1 LRSLGAELAVGECV
15 GDAEDEGSGDA
26 EPEGD
31 ALGHEVSGELEGAAE
46 GLVTSTSRG
55 MIRTRVV
62 GGGFGR
68 YVGTT
73 TGVRGVVTTLGG
85 ELAALVAKA

>member
-1 LRSLGAELAVGECV
+1 LRSLGLELAVGERV

-46 GLVTSTSRG
+46 GLTVTSTSRG

-68 YVGTT
+68 ATW
-73 TGVRGVVTTLGG
+73 GVRGVVTTLGG

>member
-1 LRSLGAELAVGECV
+1 LRSLGLELAVGERV
-15 GDAEDEGSGDA
+15 GDGDA

-46 GLVTSTSRG
+46 GLGFSITSTSRG

-62 GGGFGR
+62 AGGFGR
-68 YVGTT
+68 YVGAAW
-73 TGVRGVVTTLGG
+73 GVRGVVTTRGK
-85 ELAALVAKA
+85 LAALVAKA

>member
-1 LRSLGAELAVGECV
+1 LRSLGAELAVGERV
-15 GDAEDEGSGDA
+15 GDAEDEGAEDA

-46 GLVTSTSRG
+46 GLTVTSTSRG

-68 YVGTT
+68 YVGAAR
-73 TGVRGVVTTLGG
+73 GVRGVVTTLG
-85 ELAALVAKA
+85 ELAAFVAKT

>member
-1 LRSLGAELAVGECV
+1 LRSLGAELAVGERV

-46 GLVTSTSRG
+46 GLTVTSTSRG
-55 MIRTRVV
+55 MIRTRV
-62 GGGFGR
+62 GGGFGLA
-68 YVGTT
+68 G
-73 TGVRGVVTTLGG
+73 GVRGVGRMLIGVGGG
-85 ELAALVAKA
+85 ELAAGIPKE

>member
-1 LRSLGAELAVGECV
+1 V

-46 GLVTSTSRG
+46 GSGLSITSTSRG

-62 GGGFGR
+62 GGFGLA
-68 YVGTT
+68 G
-73 TGVRGVVTTLGG
+73 GVRGVGRMLIGVGGG
-85 ELAALVAKA
+85 ELAAGIPKA

>member
-1 LRSLGAELAVGECV
+1 LRSLGLELAVGERV

-55 MIRTRVV
+55 MISIRVV
-62 GGGFGR
+62 GGFGLAGGGR
-68 YVGTT
+68 TA
-73 TGVRGVVTTLGG
+73 GVRGVVTTLGG
-85 ELAALVAKA
+85 ELAALVAKT